1 MTTAATQLAE
11 FFAKYEPAI
20 ARLGK
25 ALRTKMRAR
34 LPGLTEVVYF
44 YERQE
49 SLVIAYSPTEQ
60 GYEAVCTLSLYPE
73 QVKLFFAGGP
83 QLAKADPGK
92 LLQGSGKLV
101 RFVPMA
107 AAADLARPE
116 IEALLAAALDLAK
129 VRPVAGATGAL
140 VIKAEA
146 QKKRAARASKSAR
159 EAAAKKSK
167 ATRRG
172 VGRD

>member
-25 ALRTKMRAR
+25 ALRTKLRAR
-34 LPGLTEVVYF
+34 LPGLTEVVYW
-44 YERQE
+44 YERQQ

-60 GYEAVCTLSLYPE
+60 GYASVCTLSLYPE

-107 AAADLARPE
+107 KASDLDRPE
-116 IEALLAAALDLAK
+116 IEALLAAALELAK
-129 VRPVAGATGAL
+129 VRPAAGAKGAL
-140 VIKAEA
+140 VLKAES
-146 QKKRAARASKSAR
+146 QKKRAVRASKSAS
-159 EAAAKKSK
+159 AAARKRPKS
-167 ATRRG
+167 AR
-172 VGRD
+172 

>member
-1 MTTAATQLAE
+1 MTTAATHLAE

-25 ALRTKMRAR
+25 ALRTKLRAR
-34 LPGLTEVVYF
+34 LPGLNEVVYF

-49 SLVIAYSPTEQ
+49 SLVIAYSPTAQ
-60 GYEAVCTLSLYPE
+60 GYEAVCSLALEPQ

-83 QLAKADPGK
+83 KLVKADSGK

-107 AAADLARPE
+107 AAADLERPE
-116 IEALLAAALDLAK
+116 IEALLAAALELAK
-129 VRPVAGATGAL
+129 VRPVGGAKGAVVL
-140 VIKAEA
+140 KAEA
-146 QKKRAARASKSAR
+146 QKKRAARASKSAS
-159 EAAAKKSK
+159 AAVRKGTKS
-167 ATRRG
+167 AR
-172 VGRD
+172 

>member
-25 ALRTKMRAR
+25 ALRAKLRAR
-34 LPGLTEVVYF
+34 LPGLTEVVYW
-44 YERQE
+44 YERQQ

-60 GYEAVCTLSLYPE
+60 GYAAVCTLSLYPE

-107 AAADLARPE
+107 KDSRRRQTVSERSASKEIAWWGPTVNARFTQR
-116 IEALLAAALDLAK
+116 EANWRLSGALDQHAN
-129 VRPVAGATGAL
+129 
-140 VIKAEA
+140 
-146 QKKRAARASKSAR
+146 S
-159 EAAAKKSK
+159 
-167 ATRRG
+167 
-172 VGRD
+172 